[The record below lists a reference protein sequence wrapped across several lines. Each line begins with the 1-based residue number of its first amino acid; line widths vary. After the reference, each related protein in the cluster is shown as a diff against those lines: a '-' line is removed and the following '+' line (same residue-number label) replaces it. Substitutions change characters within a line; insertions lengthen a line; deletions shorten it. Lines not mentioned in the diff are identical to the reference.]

1 MLDFPFILPQQGV
14 IGGIVRGA
22 GKQMVGAVVNL
33 VGFYVIGLPIGVSLM
48 FPVKMGIV
56 GENPVN
62 ILISDNLIIFPVN
75 WTNCPFSIAVVG
87 LWTGLLVSVLTQC
100 IFFAPF
106 LWKLNWKKA
115 TEEVSNSIEDIHE
128 CYMWTLTSSMIAVPL
143 LSVDKTMMNLR
154 VCKFNNSGSIWILW
168 PFVPKHN
175 VVTVL
180 NISE

>member
-62 ILISDNLIIFPVN
+62 ILISDNLIIFTVN
-75 WTNCPFSIAVVG
+75 
-87 LWTGLLVSVLTQC
+87 
-100 IFFAPF
+100 
-106 LWKLNWKKA
+106 
-115 TEEVSNSIEDIHE
+115 
-128 CYMWTLTSSMIAVPL
+128 
-143 LSVDKTMMNLR
+143 
-154 VCKFNNSGSIWILW
+154 
-168 PFVPKHN
+168 
-175 VVTVL
+175 
-180 NISE
+180 